1 MNLRLQPVKDWH
13 PHQSAN
19 GRYNNF
25 VTDTANPYR
34 KYLGAGDARDVIARS
49 PARLADLAAKL
60 GPHGLERS
68 LAPGKWRA
76 REILCHLADCEMVFA
91 FRLRQA
97 LAEPHHVIQPFDQ
110 DQWAKPY
117 PALDAQAAIE
127 AFSAARRWNLAL
139 IKTVSPADFSKKLS
153 HPERGEMT
161 FQTVV
166 ETMGGHDLN
175 HIAQLETIAAQP

>member
-1 MNLRLQPVKDWH
+1 
-13 PHQSAN
+13 
-19 GRYNNF
+19 
-25 VTDTANPYR
+25 VTDTVNPYA
-34 KYLGAGDARDVIARS
+34 KFLARS
-49 PARLADLAAKL
+49 DPRGVIEQTPARLAALAAKL
-60 GPHGLERS
+60 GPLGLERS

-110 DQWAKPY
+110 DRWAKPY
-117 PALDAQAAIE
+117 AALDARAAIE
-127 AFSAARRWNLAL
+127 AFSATRRWNLAL
-139 IKTVSPADFSKKLS
+139 LDTVSPQEFSKKLS

-175 HIAQLETIAAQP
+175 HIAQMETIAAQA

>member
-1 MNLRLQPVKDWH
+1 M
-13 PHQSAN
+13 
-19 GRYNNF
+19 
-25 VTDTANPYR
+25 TDTANPYANF
-34 KYLGAGDARDVIARS
+34 LGNLNARDVIAQT
-49 PARLADLAAKL
+49 PGRLAALAVKL
-60 GPHGLERS
+60 GPGGLERS

-97 LAEPHHVIQPFDQ
+97 LAEPDHVIQPFDQ
-110 DQWAKPY
+110 DRWAKPY
-117 PALDAQAAIE
+117 PALAAQAALD

-139 IKTVSPADFSKKLS
+139 LETVSAADYSKKLS

-175 HIAQLETIAAQP
+175 HIGQLETIAARG